1 MSNYHRALVINTPML
16 RQDMGPSRRGLAD
29 RMRWRDLL
37 LEIEAAFLIGLMAVG
52 PMLWLVG
59 QVRGWLAW

>member
-1 MSNYHRALVINTPML
+1 
-16 RQDMGPSRRGLAD
+16 MGPSRRGLAD